1 MKDYMLR
8 ECTSNIVYD
17 TKTHKKIIEY
27 IRDNIITDPD
37 EFIESEEEINRVA
50 AKEENIKLYRF
61 IQEIEDM
68 DSLQILN
75 DDIIELKK
83 VLTDNIIRELEFYDV
98 LSCNGQL

>member
-1 MKDYMLR
+1 MLR
-8 ECTSNIVYD
+8 ECNSNIVYD
-17 TKTHKKIIEY
+17 TNTNKKIIEY

-75 DDIIELKK
+75 DDINELKK
-83 VLTDNIIRELEFYDV
+83 VLTDNIILELEFHEV
-98 LSCNGQL
+98 LSCNGQLW

>member
-1 MKDYMLR
+1 MPSLNIN
-8 ECTSNIVYD
+8 SNIVYD
-17 TKTHKKIIEY
+17 TNTHKKIIEY
-27 IRDNIITDPD
+27 IRDNIITDPV

-75 DDIIELKK
+75 DDINELKK
-83 VLTDNIIRELEFYDV
+83 VLTDNILLELEFHGV

>member
-1 MKDYMLR
+1 MLK
-8 ECTSNIVYD
+8 ECTTNIVYD
-17 TKTHKKIIEY
+17 TKTHKEIIEY

-75 DDIIELKK
+75 DDKNELKK
-83 VLTDNIIRELEFYDV
+83 VLTDNILLELEFHEV

>member
-1 MKDYMLR
+1 MLR
-8 ECTSNIVYD
+8 ECNSNIVYD
-17 TKTHKKIIEY
+17 TNTHKKIIEY

-68 DSLQILN
+68 DSIQILN
-75 DDIIELKK
+75 DDINELKK
-83 VLTDNIIRELEFYDV
+83 VLTDNILLELEFHDV
-98 LSCNGQL
+98 LSCNGQLW

>member
-1 MKDYMLR
+1 MPSLNIN
-8 ECTSNIVYD
+8 SNIVYD
-17 TKTHKKIIEY
+17 TNTHKKIIEY

-75 DDIIELKK
+75 DDINELKK
-83 VLTDNIIRELEFYDV
+83 VLTDNILLELEFH
-98 LSCNGQL
+98 GF

>member
-1 MKDYMLR
+1 MPSLNIN
-8 ECTSNIVYD
+8 SNIVYD
-17 TKTHKKIIEY
+17 TNTHKKIIEY
-27 IRDNIITDPD
+27 IRDNIITDPV

-75 DDIIELKK
+75 DDINELKK
-83 VLTDNIIRELEFYDV
+83 ALTDNILLELEFHEV
-98 LSCNGQL
+98 LSCNGQLW

>member
-1 MKDYMLR
+1 MLR
-8 ECTSNIVYD
+8 ECNSNIVYD

-37 EFIESEEEINRVA
+37 EFIESEEEISRVA

-75 DDIIELKK
+75 DDINELKK
-83 VLTDNIIRELEFYDV
+83 VLTDNIILELEFHEV

>member
-1 MKDYMLR
+1 MKDMLR
-8 ECTSNIVYD
+8 ECNSNIVYD

-37 EFIESEEEINRVA
+37 EFIESEEEISRVA

-75 DDIIELKK
+75 DDINELKK
-83 VLTDNIIRELEFYDV
+83 VLTDNIILELEFHEV

>member
-1 MKDYMLR
+1 MPSLNIN
-8 ECTSNIVYD
+8 SNIVYD
-17 TKTHKKIIEY
+17 TNTHKKIIEY
-27 IRDNIITDPD
+27 IRDNIITDPV

-75 DDIIELKK
+75 DDINELKK
-83 VLTDNIIRELEFYDV
+83 ALTDNILLELEFHEV

>member
-1 MKDYMLR
+1 MPSLNIN
-8 ECTSNIVYD
+8 SNIVYD
-17 TKTHKKIIEY
+17 TNTHKKIIEY

-75 DDIIELKK
+75 DDINELKK
-83 VLTDNIIRELEFYDV
+83 YLQIIYY
-98 LSCNGQL
+98 

>member
-1 MKDYMLR
+1 MPSLNIN
-8 ECTSNIVYD
+8 SNIVYD
-17 TKTHKKIIEY
+17 TNTHKKIIEY

-75 DDIIELKK
+75 DDINELKK
-83 VLTDNIIRELEFYDV
+83 VLTDNILLELEFHGV

>member
-1 MKDYMLR
+1 MPSLNIN
-8 ECTSNIVYD
+8 SNIVYD
-17 TKTHKKIIEY
+17 TNTHKKIIEY
-27 IRDNIITDPD
+27 IRDNIITDPV

-75 DDIIELKK
+75 DDINELKK
-83 VLTDNIIRELEFYDV
+83 VLTDNILLELEFHGV
-98 LSCNGQL
+98 LSCNGQLW